1 MRKYL
6 AAVAA
11 FGFACGGGEP
21 AAQDSQPAATAEPEV
36 AAVVPVPAPA
46 PAPATGVVH
55 EIEMKLTSG
64 GQYVFEPAVVAIKV
78 GDAVRWLNVSGLPH
92 NVAFYG
98 DQIPAGAERFLMRQF
113 EDDAAKL
120 GPMASHL
127 MTQTGEY
134 LEITFTDAPTGS
146 YGYFC
151 TPHELLGMK
160 AMLTIEQ

>member
-6 AAVAA
+6 AAAAA
-11 FGFACGGGEP
+11 FSFACGGGEP

-36 AAVVPVPAPA
+36 AAAAPAPA
-46 PAPATGVVH
+46 PAPATGMVH
-55 EIEMKLTSG
+55 EIEMKLTAG
-64 GQYVFEPAVVAIKV
+64 GQYVFEPAAVAIKV
-78 GDAVRWLNVSGLPH
+78 GDTVRWLNVSGLPH

-113 EDDAAKL
+113 ADDAAKL

-127 MTQTGEY
+127 MTQAGESF
-134 LEITFTDAPTGS
+134 EITFTGAPTGL

-151 TPHELLGMK
+151 TPHEALGMK
-160 AMLTIEQ
+160 ATLTIEQ